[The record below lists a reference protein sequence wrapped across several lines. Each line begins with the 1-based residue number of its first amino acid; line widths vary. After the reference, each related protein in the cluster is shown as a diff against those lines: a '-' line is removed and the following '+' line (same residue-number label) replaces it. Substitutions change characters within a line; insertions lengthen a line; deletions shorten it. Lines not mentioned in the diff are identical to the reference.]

1 MPVHGRSGQKML
13 TDNQAS
19 YEPDMAAAIDS
30 EREILADRYGVSLAV
45 AAAIIADRR
54 ATRYADVA
62 HILGPII
69 GVLIAAQNPGV
80 MVHALALAAG
90 LDQLNGVHSEA
101 EVARKLNVTRALLS
115 HYVVAWR
122 DLLSGREYSFDV
134 TKFRK
139 RNSTRATYAEKTK
152 SPFLA
157 AKAKAMAQLN
167 KKRK

>member
-1 MPVHGRSGQKML
+1 MPAHGRSGQQML

-19 YEPDMAAAIDS
+19 YEPDMAAAIDT

-45 AAAIIADRR
+45 ADAIIADRR
-54 ATRYADVA
+54 SMNTAEAAR
-62 HILGPII
+62 ILGQIL
-69 GVLIAAQNPGV
+69 GVFIAAKNPAV
-80 MVHALALAAG
+80 IVHALSLAAG
-90 LDQLNGVHSEA
+90 LTQLNGVHSEA
-101 EVARKLNVTRALLS
+101 EVARKLGVTRALVS

-134 TKFRK
+134 TKYRK

-167 KKRK
+167 KRRK

>member
-1 MPVHGRSGQKML
+1 MIH
-13 TDNQAS
+13 DNQAS
-19 YEPDMAAAIDS
+19 YEPDMAAAID
-30 EREILADRYGVSLAV
+30 RADEILADRYGVTLAV
-45 AAAIIADRR
+45 ARRILADRR
-54 ATRYADVA
+54 QMEWRGVSL
-62 HILGPII
+62 ILGKII
-69 GVLIAAQNPGV
+69 GQLIASKNPAV
-80 MVHALALAAG
+80 MVHALAMAAG
-90 LDQLNGVHSEA
+90 LDQINGAHSEA

-167 KKRK
+167 RKQKK